1 MNKYDEFI
9 QNIIS
14 ERGQWNPPTKYWE
27 GHHILPKCLGGK
39 GRSTSKHL
47 NIIWLTAQEHFI
59 AHKLLVECYPN
70 VEKLS
75 YAFWAMCT
83 VSAAHT
89 IASPEEYE
97 QARLIRSTTLG
108 KTLRTKLIGKSETDL
123 TRLAH
128 AKAQTGEL
136 NGFYGKT
143 HSTDTLQKLSESLGK
158 RVRCINTGIEYASSY
173 DVERQLG
180 ISRVLV
186 NNCCRGKQLS
196 TSGGLQFEYVNK
208 DDINYGLPKNTLSKY
223 DRRRKIIT
231 LRKILVKLDE
241 TFPEILP
248 EVDKIR
254 ISKLATCEN
263 KRYLLS
269 LLRLFDELHLVS
281 EDVRNIIKEL

>member
-1 MNKYDEFI
+1 MNKYEEFI

-39 GRSTSKHL
+39 GWSTSKHA

-59 AHKLLVECYPN
+59 AHKLLVECYPD

-83 VSAAHT
+83 VSTTHT
-89 IASPEEYE
+89 IATPEEYE
-97 QARLIRSTTLG
+97 QAKLLRSETLG
-108 KTLRTKLIGKSETDL
+108 KKLRTKLIGKSEKDS

-143 HSTDTLQKLSESLGK
+143 HSSATKQKLTESLGK
-158 RVRCINTGIEYASSY
+158 RVRCINTGIEYVSSY
-173 DVERQLG
+173 EVERQLG
-180 ISRVLV
+180 INRVLV
-186 NNCCRGKQLS
+186 NNCCRGKQVS

-208 DDINYGLPKNTLSKY
+208 DDINFGLPKNSLSKY
-223 DRRRKIIT
+223 DRRRQIIT
-231 LRKILVKLDE
+231 LRKILVNLNE
-241 TFPEILP
+241 AFPEVLSAF
-248 EVDKIR
+248 DKIK
-254 ISKLATCEN
+254 ISKLATCES
-263 KRYLLS
+263 KRYLLR
-269 LLRLFDELHLVS
+269 LLKLFDKQSLIS
-281 EDVRNIIKEL
+281 EDIKNIIKEL